1 MFPTNTLAL
10 LPLAAVAL
18 SALSAQPASARI
30 GGNAVQHGV
39 RHAKNAHVPVVNE
52 IRRADNESS
61 IKRSTS
67 DKTKRK
73 VKKRKNSCVARPS
86 NATAT
91 LAATST
97 HSSSAASSSSA
108 TWNNEWGVNTDS
120 ISATASSS
128 KHASATTSSAAATS
142 SAAKSYNS
150 EWQLKETWSGN
161 SFFDHWSFWSY
172 DDPTHGTVKYVD
184 AGTAW
189 NEGLISINNKG
200 NAIMKVDTTEQVSG
214 GRKSV
219 RIHGNLVYTGGLVLM
234 DAVHMPTGCG
244 TWPAWWSNGPN
255 WPYGGEIDILEGI
268 NAFGDNQV
276 SLHTGSGCHL
286 AANDISMTGAL
297 TTGSYDS
304 YNCASYETSNQGC
317 GVRDSTNSDAYGKGY
332 NNVGGGVYAMKWDK
346 EGIKVWWFNRNSI
359 PADITAEQPIPS
371 GWGRPVADFPSTDC
385 DPYKFFYEHFNI
397 FDTTFCGDWA
407 GADGVWNYA
416 GYAGQDQSC
425 AAMTG
430 YSTCADYVLNKGSA
444 FTEAYWEVAY
454 VKYFNSTTA
463 L

>member
-18 SALSAQPASARI
+18 SALSAQPVSARI
-30 GGNAVQHGV
+30 GGNAVQHAA

-61 IKRSTS
+61 KRSTS

-86 NATAT
+86 NATT

-97 HSSSAASSSSA
+97 RSSSAASSSSA
-108 TWNNEWGVNTDS
+108 TWNNEWGVNTD
-120 ISATASSS
+120 ASSTHS
-128 KHASATTSSAAATS
+128 SSTHASATSSSAPATS
-142 SAAKSYNS
+142 SAATSYNS
-150 EWQLKETWSGN
+150 EWQLTETWSGN
-161 SFFDHWSFWSY
+161 SFFDHWSFWSW

-200 NAIMKVDTTEQVSG
+200 NAIMKVDTTEHVSG

-234 DAVHMPTGCG
+234 DAVHMPVGCG

-255 WPYGGEIDILEGI
+255 WPYGGEIDILEGV
-268 NAFGDNQV
+268 NAFSQNQI
-276 SLHTGSGCHL
+276 SLHTGSGCKMV
-286 AANDISMTGAL
+286 ASEMEMQGGL
-297 TTGSYDS
+297 TTGNFDA

-317 GVRDSTNSDAYGKGY
+317 GVRDAYHSDGYGTGY

-346 EGIKVWWFNRNSI
+346 EGIKIWWFNRNSI

-371 GWGRPVADFPSTDC
+371 SWGTPVADFPSTDC

-425 AAMTG
+425 AAITG

-444 FTEAYWEVAY
+444 FNDAYWEVAY

-463 L
+463 V